1 MEQLNKELR
10 VFYPKGT
17 DFSKVTQADLDKVSE
32 LLRDTPMKVLNW
44 KTPRESFQEEIER
57 CCISV

>member
-1 MEQLNKELR
+1 M
-10 VFYPKGT
+10 FYPKGT

-44 KTPRESFQEEIER
+44 KTPRESFQEEF
-57 CCISV
+57 SLDSS